1 MTAGITEGV
10 VGLSVVGTARHP
22 VVFVRNTATAE
33 QGRPGEV
40 AVGPAPGRTARP
52 LPEFA
57 FREAAL
63 RESVR
68 RVVHAWHAPVEY
80 GRAEVLDPGLVHEVG
95 AGTAGELTAARRKRL
110 PAVRVR
116 AEPVVVPPGSRL
128 VDAAADPGLLVFGR
142 RSRAAPAVP
151 RVGPVAHAVLHH
163 AATPVAVVPHAPT
176 VPFGPTRPRS
186 CS

>member
-1 MTAGITEGV
+1 MTTGIAEGV

-40 AVGPAPGRTARP
+40 ALGPAPRRTARP
-52 LPEFA
+52 LLEFA

-63 RESVR
+63 RENVR
-68 RVVHAWHAPVEY
+68 RVVHAWHVPVGY
-80 GRAEVLDPGLVHEVG
+80 GRAEVLDPGLVHGMG
-95 AGTAGELTAARRKRL
+95 AGTAGEPKAAWPKRF
-110 PAVRVR
+110 PAVRVLT
-116 AEPVVVPPGSRL
+116 EPVVVPPGSRL
-128 VDAAADPGLLVFGR
+128 VDAAADPGLLVIGH
-142 RSRAAPAVP
+142 RSHAAPAVP

-163 AATPVAVVPHAPT
+163 AATPVAAVPHAT
-176 VPFGPTRPRS
+176 VPFRPTCPRS